1 MSQPVDLAATLASFD
16 EAWSPRTVAILNDY
30 DIRVVKTRGE
40 FTKHRHPDTDEVFV
54 VLTGSLTIRL
64 GDEDVTLGPGQ
75 LYVVPR
81 GVEHQPISPDGAEVL
96 LVEPSTTV
104 NTGDTPSEL
113 TAERR
118 VI

>member
-1 MSQPVDLAATLASFD
+1 MPEPVDLAATLASFD

-30 DIRVVKTRGE
+30 DVRVVKTRGE
-40 FTKHRHPDTDEVFV
+40 FTKHRHPDTDEVFL
-54 VLTGSLTIRL
+54 VLKGSLTIRL
-64 GDEDVTLGPGQ
+64 DEGDVTLGPGQ

-81 GVEHQPISPDGAEVL
+81 GVQHQPISPDGAEVL

-113 TAERR
+113 TTQRR
-118 VI
+118 VV